1 MKKLTVV
8 FHLESGMEKKA
19 LMLIRK
25 YRDYTGFNQSQAII
39 QLILRSEDY
48 INALCLEDQTG
59 RPEEIRRFKEIGEEG
74 NPDGDASDN
83 LDFIK
88 RFEED
93 DRVDI
98 FGERGEDG

>member
-8 FHLESGMEKKA
+8 VHLESGMEKKA
-19 LMLIRK
+19 FMLIKK
-25 YRDYTGFNQSQAII
+25 YRDYTGFNQSQAIL

-48 INALCLEDQTG
+48 IDALCQEDQADRPEEMG
-59 RPEEIRRFKEIGEEG
+59 RPEEVGEEG
-74 NPDGDASDN
+74 DAHGDAGDN